1 MSRNQ
6 DAGRDSFVFYRS
18 FRDAIYRLPTEEQNI
33 LLRAVIDYGLDQTP
47 PDFSGQ
53 PNQPYIDA
61 VFAACRPQIDANYRR
76 WLNGLKGAPYGS
88 RGGAPKG
95 NTNAK
100 KQPQNNPKTTPNV
113 NVNVNENENV
123 DAEKNTKKKFIAPS
137 LLEVE
142 DYCRQR
148 GSCVDPNKFVDYYVS
163 NGWMVGKNKMKDWRA
178 AVRNWER
185 NQPPA
190 APARKSRMDQM
201 EDNMKFINA
210 YFNGS
215 SQNTT
220 TPEEQ

>member
-1 MSRNQ
+1 MSSSQ
-6 DAGRDSFVFYRS
+6 STGRESFVFYRS
-18 FRDAIYRLPTEEQNI
+18 FYDAIGHLPEEVQNT
-33 LLRAVIDYGLDQTP
+33 LLRAVIEYGLDQTP

-113 NVNVNENENV
+113 NVNVNENEKGGAGESPARKNV
-123 DAEKNTKKKFIAPS
+123 AFVKPS
-137 LLEVE
+137 LPEVE
-142 DYCRQR
+142 AYCSERAN
-148 GSCVDPNKFVDYYVS
+148 GIDPGEFIDYYEAK
-163 NGWMVGKNKMKDWRA
+163 GWMIGKNKMKDWRA

-185 NQPPA
+185 KNPAPPQRRE
-190 APARKSRMDQM
+190 ARPLSR
-201 EDNMKFINA
+201 EDLV
-210 YFNGS
+210 
-215 SQNTT
+215 
-220 TPEEQ
+220 